1 MHSPNKKEF
10 EALLSSLE
18 NCFQKTVRRNISP
31 LAMKSYAND
40 NNTVLVGSI
49 GKFVYCVGYI
59 DPVSANKFDKL
70 YSDVSVAADLAIK
83 ITSAVRLD
91 IHGSKKKKGNCVTE
105 NTNSTR
111 YLPNLD
117 RIDQARLPLNGKYN
131 YPGTAGSGVNVY
143 IVDTGINIQNL
154 DFEGRAT
161 HGGSFCAGCPNTD
174 DHGHGTNV
182 AGIVGGKI
190 FGVAKKVRLI
200 AIKAFDAGGHGSTSD
215 LIMGLSFIANEHIK
229 STKKKTVV
237 NMSVR
242 FAFSNT
248 INAAVD
254 SLTSMGIH
262 VVVAAGNEAGDACL
276 VSPASAL
283 TAIAVGATDPSTDRI
298 ASFSNKGKCVDIFAP
313 GVNIVSDGIGS
324 NTDILVQSGT
334 SQATPH
340 VSGTVALIIAQSG
353 NRTPAQMKIEINKL
367 STKNVV
373 IGLDSVTPNRFLRVP
388 FSCCH

>member
-1 MHSPNKKEF
+1 
-10 EALLSSLE
+10 
-18 NCFQKTVRRNISP
+18 
-31 LAMKSYAND
+31 MKLYAND
-40 NNTVLVGSI
+40 KNTVLVASI
-49 GKFVYCVGYI
+49 GNFIYCMGYI
-59 DPVSANKFDKL
+59 DPVSANKLDKL
-70 YSDVSVAADLAIK
+70 YGDVNVVADLTIK
-83 ITSAVRLD
+83 VASAVRLD

-105 NTNSTR
+105 DTNSTR

-131 YPGTAGSGVNVY
+131 YPRAAGSGVNVY

-161 HGGSFCAGCPNTD
+161 HGGSFCVGCLNTD

-190 FGVAKKVRLI
+190 FGVAKKVKLI
-200 AIKAFDAGGHGSTSD
+200 AIKVFDASGQGFTSD
-215 LIMGLSFIANEHIK
+215 IMAGLSFIAKEHIK
-229 STKKKTVV
+229 STNKNTVI
-237 NMSVR
+237 NMSLGGV
-242 FAFSNT
+242 FNNIF
-248 INAAVD
+248 NAAVD

-262 VVVAAGNEAGDACL
+262 VVAAAGNNAGDACL
-276 VSPASAL
+276 LSPASAV

-298 ASFSNKGKCVDIFAP
+298 ASFSNKGKCVNIFAP
-313 GVNIVSDGIGS
+313 GVNIISDGIGS
-324 NTDILVQSGT
+324 NTDISVQSGT

-340 VSGTVALIIAQSG
+340 VSGTVALIIALSG
-353 NRTPAQMKIEINKL
+353 NRTPAQMKIDINKL